1 MNNKNKIR
9 MDSRSQDC
17 IDKNNEHEVKPLVFP
32 DGSIQLDHSDISLT
46 SCSLF
51 ISIDINHQDGFYYEV
66 FFRDSSN

>member
-1 MNNKNKIR
+1 

-17 IDKNNEHEVKPLVFP
+17 IDKNNEYEVKPLVFP